1 MEYEGRVYRPPSEAH
16 SYILQA
22 TIGCSWNKCIYCEMY
37 TGKQFRVRPLQQS
50 LTDLETIAA
59 VAGDRIEKVF
69 VADGD
74 ALIMPLEVWM
84 PILAKA
90 RELLPRLRQVSSY
103 AMARNINDKSDDE
116 LLALREAG
124 LTTLYLGPESGDDVT
139 LKRIAKGDDFAA
151 HAQAADKAHKAGMK
165 LSVITLL
172 GAGGV
177 QRSLEH
183 AQATARLVTAMDPE
197 YLAALTLTVI
207 PGTPI
212 GRMQEKGRFELPSV
226 TQMLRELRVIVD
238 ECKPSNALFRTN
250 HASNYLPLAGRL
262 PQDRQNIV
270 SVIDEALAGGLAL
283 RPEWTRGL

>member
-1 MEYEGRVYRPPSEAH
+1 
-16 SYILQA
+16 
-22 TIGCSWNKCIYCEMY
+22 MY
-37 TGKQFRVRPLQQS
+37 QDKQFRIRPVEES
-50 LTDLETIAA
+50 LTDLETMAA

-90 RELLPRLRQVSSY
+90 RELFPRLRQVSSY
-103 AMARNINDKSDDE
+103 AMARNINAKSDEE

-124 LTTLYLGPESGDDVT
+124 LSTLYIGPESGDDVT
-139 LKRIAKGDDFAA
+139 LKRIAKGDTFEA
-151 HAQAADKAHKAGMK
+151 HALCAQKAHRAGMK

-177 QRSLEH
+177 QRSMEH

-238 ECKPSNALFRTN
+238 ESAPSNALFRTN

-270 SVIDEALAGGLAL
+270 RVIDEALAGGVAL